1 MAEDELAPELTAA
14 GWKGLSDRE
23 RIQLCLNYAREA
35 KTLAETARPQHQ
47 QRYEQIARQWT
58 LLAADIEAAG
68 SLVSD
73 GHAAAR

>member
-14 GWKGLSDRE
+14 GWSRLSDRE

-47 QRYEQIARQWT
+47 QRYEQIAR
-58 LLAADIEAAG
+58 
-68 SLVSD
+68 
-73 GHAAAR
+73 